1 MERELKVKKR
11 QIEAEKEKEREMR
24 EKLRE
29 KEEMNDEVSLK
40 ALVSCQKYSLFSVFK
55 SRRRTEAAGEN

>member
-1 MERELKVKKR
+1 MKKR

-29 KEEMNDEVSLK
+29 KEEMNDEVRK
-40 ALVSCQKYSLFSVFK
+40 ALALVRNKGILECYFQFEV
-55 SRRRTEAAGEN
+55 